1 MLTIRFDR
9 LGVRPGDLVLDAGA
23 GFGRHAFELARQ
35 GAHVVALDYAAD
47 EVATTRATFAAM
59 VDAGELPEERYVG
72 VLRGDATRLPFADA
86 SFDRVIT
93 SEVLEHIQ
101 ADTSAIAEFTRILKP
116 GGTFAATVP
125 TWLPE
130 KVNWMLSDEYH
141 APKSVGGH
149 VRIYSAT
156 ELKAKLRSAGLEV
169 TGSHHAHAL
178 HSPYWWLKCAVGP
191 RREDSR
197 AVNTYRKLLEW
208 EIVKQP
214 RSMRAVERALSPAMG
229 KSLIIY
235 ARKPFAATATDAVAV
250 SIAGESCVAAS

>member
-1 MLTIRFDR
+1 MLTIKTDR
-9 LGVRPGDLVLDAGA
+9 LGVQPGDLVLDAGA

-35 GAHVVALDYAAD
+35 GAEVVALDYAMD
-47 EVATTRATFAAM
+47 EVIATRAVFGAM
-59 VDAGELPEERYVG
+59 IEANEITATRYVA
-72 VLRGDATRLPFADA
+72 VMRGDATRLPFADN

-93 SEVLEHIQ
+93 SEVLEHIPD
-101 ADTSAIAEFTRILKP
+101 DTGAIAEFVRVLKP

-141 APKSVGGH
+141 APKSEGGH

-156 ELKAKLRSAGLEV
+156 ELKAKLRTAGLTI

-178 HSPYWWLKCAVGP
+178 HSPYWWLKCLVGP
-191 RREDSR
+191 RRTDSK

-208 EIVKQP
+208 EITSQP
-214 RSMRAVERALSPAMG
+214 VGLKVLERGLSPLIG
-229 KSLIIY
+229 KSFVVY
-235 ARKPFAATATDAVAV
+235 GTK
-250 SIAGESCVAAS
+250 S